1 MNYENAKKITLLGLG
16 LRLLISIFSIFN
28 SLVVA
33 CFGPENL
40 MKAITV
46 INIVNLA
53 AFAIVAVGFLLMWI
67 SDRDM
72 IDLLAFGAAALPLV
86 FYFVSAILLPRA
98 AGGTIYSLISSFVYA
113 AIYIALAL
121 KVKDSNTVIALLLVA
136 MFAWNVFLDSLI
148 LNLLSNL
155 VATLTALIS
164 YAASVVGAALCFLA
178 VKADE

>member
-1 MNYENAKKITLLGLG
+1 MSYENAKKITLLGLG

-28 SLVVA
+28 SLVFA
-33 CFGPENL
+33 RFGPENYV
-40 MKAITV
+40 KAINV
-46 INIVNLA
+46 ISIVSLA

-72 IDLLAFGAAALPLV
+72 IDLLAFGAAALPIV
-86 FYFVSAILLPRA
+86 FYFVLVILLPNTVD
-98 AGGTIYSLISSFVYA
+98 GTIYSLISSFVYG
-113 AIYIALAL
+113 AIYIVLAL

-136 MFAWNVFLDSLI
+136 MFAWSVFLDSLI

-155 VATLTALIS
+155 VATLTTLIS